1 MFGDCC
7 RLLAAGAVVAV
18 VVVSTEARADRAID
32 GNRLYDLCKPNSRSS
47 TLCGDYVLSVADTLM
62 LGRVGRWTACL
73 PVGVTDD
80 QVIDVAEQFL
90 ETHPAKRGSA
100 AFELVA
106 EALAEAYPCL

>member
-1 MFGDCC
+1 
-7 RLLAAGAVVAV
+7 VVAV
-18 VVVSTEARADRAID
+18 SAGARADRAVD
-32 GNRLYDLCKPNSRSS
+32 GDRLYELCKPNSRSS
-47 TLCGDYVLSVADTLM
+47 TLCGDYVLSVADELM
-62 LGRVGRWTACL
+62 LGRVGRWTACV

-80 QVIDVAEQFL
+80 QVIDVAARFL